1 MEEFMVTR
9 TAVAA
14 LATCAALLAATG
26 CSSSFGSGKE
36 TEQDKSEKQ
45 QLRVLIATS
54 GDAETKAVKDAAAA
68 YAAKS
73 GNTVTVEIA
82 KDMNQQLAQ
91 SFAGHKPPDVFYVNS
106 DQFANYAK
114 GGSLHAYG
122 DRIPDADDFSEQLR
136 ASFSYDGKLVCLPKD
151 TSTLALAVNTDLWKK
166 AGLTERD
173 YPKTWQDLETV
184 AGKLTGDGVTGLVT
198 SDEYQRLG
206 VFMKQAGGWLTDA
219 DQKKMTADTAQNAE
233 GLNFVKSMLASG
245 SMKFAKQVDTSWGG
259 EALGKGKAAM
269 TIEGNWLEGG
279 MRLDYPDVKYAAV
292 PLPAGPA
299 GPGTLA
305 FSNCW
310 GVAAESAH
318 QAAAVDLVTYLSS
331 ADQQLKFADAF
342 GVMPSR
348 TSALAAYAKQEPAAK
363 AWVDGSAYA
372 QGPVTIAG
380 FDKVL
385 SQFNTDL
392 QSLRTAD
399 PKKILADLQRNGEQ
413 AIAKG
418 E

>member
-1 MEEFMVTR
+1 MVTR
-9 TAVAA
+9 TAAAAA
-14 LATCAALLAATG
+14 LVTCAALLAATG
-26 CSSSFGSGKE
+26 CSSNFDSGKE
-36 TEQDKSEKQ
+36 QTQDKAEKQ
-45 QLRVLIATS
+45 NLTVLIATS
-54 GDAETKAVKDAAAA
+54 GDAETQAVKAAAA
-68 YAAKS
+68 SYAKTS
-73 GNTVTVEIA
+73 GNTVTVEVA

-91 SFAGHKPPDVFYVNS
+91 AFAGHKPPDVFYVNS

-114 GGSLHAYG
+114 GGSLYAYG
-122 DRIPDADDFSEQLR
+122 DQIPDASDFSEQLLS
-136 ASFSYDGKLVCLPKD
+136 SFSYGGKQVCLPKD
-151 TSTLALAVNTDLWKK
+151 TSTLGLAINSDLWKK
-166 AGLTERD
+166 AGLTEKD
-173 YPKTWQDLETV
+173 YPKSWQELQSV
-184 AGKLTGDGVTGLVT
+184 AKKLTTNGVTGLVT

-219 DQKKMTADTAQNAE
+219 DQSKMTADTPENAE
-233 GLNFVKSMLASG
+233 GLAFVQSMLKSG

-269 TIEGNWLEGG
+269 TIEGNWLDGG
-279 MRLDYPDVKYAAV
+279 MKLDYPDVKYSIA
-292 PLPAGPA
+292 PLPAGPK
-299 GPGTLA
+299 GEGTLA
-305 FSNCW
+305 FSTCW
-310 GVAAESAH
+310 GVAADSTH
-318 QAAAVDLVTYLSS
+318 QAASVDLVKHLAS
-331 ADQQLKFADAF
+331 ADQQLAFADAF

-348 TSALAAYAKQEPAAK
+348 TSALKTYAEKTPHAK

-380 FDKVL
+380 FDKVA

-418 E
+418 N

>member
-1 MEEFMVTR
+1 MGTR
-9 TAVAA
+9 TAFAA
-14 LATCAALLAATG
+14 LATCAALLVTTG
-26 CSSSFGSGKE
+26 CSSSFGSDKE
-36 TEQDKSEKQ
+36 PEQDKAAKQ
-45 QLRVLIATS
+45 KLTVLIATS
-54 GDAETKAVKDAAAA
+54 GDAETQAVKAAAA
-68 YAAKS
+68 GYAKAS
-73 GNTVTVEIA
+73 GNTVSVEVA

-91 SFAGHKPPDVFYVNS
+91 AFAGHKPPDVFYVNS

-114 GGSLHAYG
+114 GGSLYPYG
-122 DRIPDADDFSEQLR
+122 DRISDADDFSQQLR
-136 ASFSYDGKLVCLPKD
+136 TSFSYGGKLVCLPKD
-151 TSTLALAVNTDLWKK
+151 TSTLGLAINTGLWKK
-166 AGLTERD
+166 AGLTEKD
-173 YPKTWQDLETV
+173 YPKTWEELRTV
-184 AGKLTGDGVTGLVT
+184 AGKLTKNGVTGLVT

-219 DQKKMTADTAQNAE
+219 DQKKMTADTAENAK
-233 GLNFVKSMLASG
+233 GLSFVQSLLKSG

-279 MRLDYPDVKYAAV
+279 MKLDYPDVKYAIA

-299 GPGTLA
+299 GQGTLA

-310 GVAAESAH
+310 GVAADGAH
-318 QAAAVDLVTYLSS
+318 RDAGVDLVKYLTS
-331 ADQQLKFADAF
+331 AKQQLAFADAF

-348 TSALAAYAKQEPAAK
+348 TSALTSYAEKRPTAK
-363 AWVDGSAYA
+363 AWVDGSAHA

-385 SQFNTDL
+385 SQFNTEL
-392 QSLRTAD
+392 QSLRTTD

-418 E
+418 H

>member
-1 MEEFMVTR
+1 MVTR

-26 CSSSFGSGKE
+26 CSSSFDSGKE
-36 TEQDKSEKQ
+36 PDQDKAAKQ
-45 QLRVLIATS
+45 KLTVLIATS
-54 GDAETKAVKDAAAA
+54 GDAETQAVKAATAA
-68 YAAKS
+68 YAKES
-73 GNTVTVEIA
+73 GNSVTVEIA
-82 KDMNQQLAQ
+82 KDMNQQLGQA
-91 SFAGHKPPDVFYVNS
+91 FAGHKPPDVFYVNS

-114 GGSLHAYG
+114 GGSLYPYG
-122 DRIPDADDFSEQLR
+122 DQISDADDFSEQLR
-136 ASFSYDGKLVCLPKD
+136 TSFSYDGKLVCLPKD
-151 TSTLALAVNTDLWKK
+151 TSTLGLAINTDLWKK
-166 AGLTERD
+166 AGLTEKD
-173 YPKTWQDLETV
+173 YPKDWDQLKTV
-184 AGKLTGDGVTGLVT
+184 AAKLTGGGVTGLVT
-198 SDEYQRLG
+198 SDEFQRLG
-206 VFMKQAGGWLTDA
+206 VFMKEAGGWITDA
-219 DQKKMTADTAQNAE
+219 DQKKMTADSAANVR
-233 GLNFVKSMLASG
+233 GLTYVQSLLKSG

-269 TIEGNWLEGG
+269 TIEGNWLDGG
-279 MRLDYPDVKYAAV
+279 MKLDYPDVDYAIA

-299 GPGTLA
+299 GQGTLA
-305 FSNCW
+305 YSNCW
-310 GVAAESAH
+310 GVAQDSKH
-318 QAAAVDLVTYLSS
+318 RAAGVDLVKYLTS
-331 ADQQLKFADAF
+331 AKQQNTFADAF

-348 TSALAAYAKQEPAAK
+348 TSALTTYAEKHPAAK

-418 E
+418 N

>member
-1 MEEFMVTR
+1 MVTR
-9 TAVAA
+9 TAAAAA
-14 LATCAALLAATG
+14 LVTCAALLAATG
-26 CSSSFGSGKE
+26 CSSNFDSGKDQA
-36 TEQDKSEKQ
+36 QDKAEKQ
-45 QLRVLIATS
+45 KLTVLIATS
-54 GDAETKAVKDAAAA
+54 GDAETQAVKAAAAA
-68 YAAKS
+68 YAKKS
-73 GNTVTVEIA
+73 GNTVTVEVA

-114 GGSLHAYG
+114 GGSLYAYG
-122 DRIPDADDFSEQLR
+122 DQISDASDFSEQLLT
-136 ASFSYDGKLVCLPKD
+136 SFSYNGKQVCLPKD
-151 TSTLALAVNTDLWKK
+151 TSTLGLAINSDLWQK
-166 AGLTERD
+166 AGLTEKD
-173 YPKTWQDLETV
+173 YPKSWQDLQSV
-184 AGKLTGDGVTGLVT
+184 ADKLTTNGVTGLVT

-219 DQKKMTADTAQNAE
+219 DQKKMTADTPENAE
-233 GLNFVKSMLASG
+233 GLAFVQSMLKSG

-269 TIEGNWLEGG
+269 TIEGNWLDGG
-279 MRLDYPDVKYAAV
+279 MKLDYPDVKYAIA
-292 PLPAGPA
+292 PLPAGPK
-299 GPGTLA
+299 GEGTLA
-305 FSNCW
+305 FSTCW
-310 GVAAESAH
+310 GVAADSTH
-318 QAAAVDLVTYLSS
+318 QAASVDLVKHLAS
-331 ADQQLKFADAF
+331 AEQQLAFADAF

-348 TSALAAYAKQEPAAK
+348 TSALTTYAEKTPHAK

-380 FDKVL
+380 FDKVA

-418 E
+418 N

>member
-1 MEEFMVTR
+1 MVTR
-9 TAVAA
+9 TTVAA

-26 CSSSFGSGKE
+26 CSSSFGDAKE
-36 TEQDKSEKQ
+36 PEQDKSGKQ
-45 QLRVLIATS
+45 ELTVLIATS
-54 GDAETKAVKDAAAA
+54 GDAETQAVKAAAAA
-68 YAAKS
+68 YAKES
-73 GNTVTVEIA
+73 GNAVTVSVA

-91 SFAGHKPPDVFYVNS
+91 AFAGHKPPDVFYVNS

-114 GGSLHAYG
+114 GGSLYPYG
-122 DRIPDADDFSEQLR
+122 DRIPDASDFSEQLR
-136 ASFSYDGKLVCLPKD
+136 TSFTYDGKLVCLPKD
-151 TSTLALAVNTDLWKK
+151 TSTLGLAVNSDLWKK
-166 AGLTERD
+166 AGLTAKD
-173 YPKTWQDLETV
+173 YPKSWQELRNV
-184 AGKLTGDGVTGLVT
+184 ADKLTGGGVTGLVT

-206 VFMKQAGGWLTDA
+206 VFMKQAGGWLTST
-219 DQKKMTADTAQNAE
+219 DQKKMTAATPENAE
-233 GLNFVKSMLASG
+233 GLAFVQSMLTSG
-245 SMKFAKQVDTSWGG
+245 SMKYAKQVDTSWGG

-269 TIEGNWLEGG
+269 TIEGNWLDGG
-279 MRLDYPDVKYAAV
+279 MKLDYPDVKYDVV

-299 GPGTLA
+299 GRSTLA
-305 FSNCW
+305 FSTCW

-318 QAAAVDLVTYLSS
+318 RAASVDLVTYLSS
-331 ADQQLKFADAF
+331 ADQQLAFADAF

-348 TSALAAYAKQEPAAK
+348 TSALTTYAERQPRAK
-363 AWVDGSAYA
+363 AWVEGSAYA

-418 E
+418 N

>member
-1 MEEFMVTR
+1 MGTR

-14 LATCAALLAATG
+14 FATCAALLAATG
-26 CSSSFGSGKE
+26 CSSSFGDKE
-36 TEQDKSEKQ
+36 PEQDKAGKQ
-45 QLRVLIATS
+45 KLTVLIATS
-54 GDAETKAVKDAAAA
+54 GDAETQAVKAAAAA
-68 YAAKS
+68 YEKKS
-73 GNTVTVEIA
+73 GNSVTVETA

-91 SFAGHKPPDVFYVNS
+91 AFAGHKPPDVFYVNS

-114 GGSLHAYG
+114 GGSLYPYG
-122 DRIPDADDFSEQLR
+122 DRISDADDFSQQLR
-136 ASFSYDGKLVCLPKD
+136 TSFSYDGKLVCLPKD
-151 TSTLALAVNTDLWKK
+151 TSTLGLAINTDLWKK
-166 AGLTERD
+166 AGLTEKD
-173 YPKTWQDLETV
+173 YPKSWEELKTV
-184 AGKLTGDGVTGLVT
+184 ADKLTGHGVTGLVT

-206 VFMKQAGGWLTDA
+206 VFMKQAGGWLTDPS
-219 DQKKMTADTAQNAE
+219 QKKMTADSPENAK
-233 GLNFVKSMLASG
+233 GLEFVQSLLKSG

-279 MRLDYPDVKYAAV
+279 MKLDYPDVKYTVA

-299 GPGTLA
+299 GKGTLA

-310 GVAAESAH
+310 GVAADSAH
-318 QAAAVDLVTYLSS
+318 RDASVDLVKHLTS
-331 ADQQLKFADAF
+331 AKQQVAFADAF

-348 TSALAAYAKQEPAAK
+348 TSALKTYAEKKPAAK

-418 E
+418 N

>member
-1 MEEFMVTR
+1 MVTR

-26 CSSSFGSGKE
+26 CSSNFDDSKE
-36 TEQDKSEKQ
+36 PAQDKAAKQ
-45 QLRVLIATS
+45 NLTVLIATS
-54 GDAETKAVKDAAAA
+54 GDAETGAVKAAAAA
-68 YAAKS
+68 YAKKS
-73 GNTVTVEIA
+73 GNTVTVEVA

-91 SFAGHKPPDVFYVNS
+91 AFAGHKPPDVFYVNS

-114 GGSLHAYG
+114 GGSLYPYG
-122 DRIPDADDFSEQLR
+122 DQISDADDFSQQLR
-136 ASFSYDGKLVCLPKD
+136 SSFSYDGKLVCLPKD
-151 TSTLALAVNTDLWKK
+151 TSTLGLAINTDLWAK
-166 AGLTERD
+166 AGLTEKD
-173 YPKTWQDLETV
+173 YPKTWEDLRTV
-184 AGKLTGDGVTGLVT
+184 AGKLTRDGVTGLVT

-206 VFMKQAGGWLTDA
+206 VFMKQAGGWVTDA
-219 DQKKMTADTAQNAE
+219 DQKTMTADSPENAE
-233 GLNFVKSMLASG
+233 GLSFVQSLLKSG
-245 SMKFAKQVDTSWGG
+245 SMKFAKNVDTSWGG

-269 TIEGNWLEGG
+269 TIEGNWLDGG
-279 MRLDYPDVKYAAV
+279 MKLDYPDVKYAVA

-299 GPGTLA
+299 GQGTLA

-310 GVAAESAH
+310 GVAADSAH
-318 QAAAVDLVTYLSS
+318 REASVDLVKTLTS
-331 ADQQLKFADAF
+331 ADQQLAFADAF

-348 TSALAAYAKQEPAAK
+348 TSALATYAQQFPAAK

-385 SQFNTDL
+385 SQFNTEL

-418 E
+418 N